1 MIISVS
7 RRTDIPAFYAEWFY
21 NRLRAGYVLVRNPMN
36 VHSVSKVAL
45 SPEVVDAFVFW
56 TKNPLPLMKRL
67 DELAEYPYYFQFT
80 LTGYGKDIEPG
91 LPDKKQALLPAF
103 KELAAKNRQTAC
115 YLAV

>member
-67 DELAEYPYYFQFT
+67 DELVEYPYYFQFT

-91 LPDKKQALLPAF
+91 LPDKKTGF
-103 KELAAKNRQTAC
+103 AAC
-115 YLAV
+115 I

>member
-7 RRTDIPAFYAEWFY
+7 RRTDIPAFYADWFC

-67 DELAEYPYYFQFT
+67 DEGGCFCILDE
-80 LTGYGKDIEPG
+80 KS
-91 LPDKKQALLPAF
+91 
-103 KELAAKNRQTAC
+103 AAADE
-115 YLAV
+115 AP